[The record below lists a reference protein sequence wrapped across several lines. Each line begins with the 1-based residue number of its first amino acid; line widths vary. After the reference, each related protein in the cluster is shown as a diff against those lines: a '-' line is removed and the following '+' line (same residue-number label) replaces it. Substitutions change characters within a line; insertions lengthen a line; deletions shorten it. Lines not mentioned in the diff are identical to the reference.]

1 MDNVFFSLGISLSFV
16 IACGS
21 SDSHPT
27 WSPQQGRET
36 QRAGSEGGR
45 RAQNS
50 IKGAWQCTASTIHI
64 SKLPCGGTAKSSSM
78 PGTTERREAA
88 APKVHVSK
96 FLSLG
101 SML

>member
-50 IKGAWQCTASTIHI
+50 IKGA
-64 SKLPCGGTAKSSSM
+64 
-78 PGTTERREAA
+78 
-88 APKVHVSK
+88 
-96 FLSLG
+96 
-101 SML
+101 